1 MSKKIIAFSL
11 ITGVA
16 AGCFVMLAIAW
27 LVAQFY

>member
-1 MSKKIIAFSL
+1 MSNKTIVLSL